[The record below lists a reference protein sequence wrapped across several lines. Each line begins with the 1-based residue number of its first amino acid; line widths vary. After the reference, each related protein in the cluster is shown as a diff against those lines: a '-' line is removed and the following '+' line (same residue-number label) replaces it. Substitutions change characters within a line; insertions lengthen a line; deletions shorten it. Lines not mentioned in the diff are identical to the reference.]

1 MKIAVIGKL
10 NPGLTYEEWESKLQT
25 NVDVAKVTQI
35 NITIGN
41 GILNQFTRA
50 YAAANGIPVMEYA
63 ADYKTYGNDAQRI
76 RNIALVDHSNL
87 VIGFLPQGSSKE
99 SWIFRSGISSEKKAI
114 VISC

>member
-10 NPGLTYEEWESKLQT
+10 NPELTYEEWESKLQT
-25 NVDVAKVTQI
+25 NVAKVTQI

-50 YAAANGIPVMEYA
+50 YAAADGIPVMEYA

-76 RNIALVDHSNL
+76 RNIALVDNSDL

-99 SWIFRSGISSEKKAI
+99 SWIFRPGISSEKKAI